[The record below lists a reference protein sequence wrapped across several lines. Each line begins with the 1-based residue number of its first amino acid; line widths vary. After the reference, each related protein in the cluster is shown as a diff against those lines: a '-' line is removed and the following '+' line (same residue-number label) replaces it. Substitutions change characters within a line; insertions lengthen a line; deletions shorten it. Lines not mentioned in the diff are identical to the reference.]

1 MSVLNRVEKCIL
13 EITRMSEKRLAVVT
27 GAARGIGRA
36 IVFELLKQDRF
47 VVGLDMNAEQLG
59 DLEKAVKEAG
69 FTVVTQCVD
78 ITDTQAF
85 TQVLESLAC
94 EHDGIGILVNNAGI
108 TRDNLLI
115 RMSDEEFDAVLEVNL
130 RAAFVGM
137 RAAARSMM
145 RNKFGRIINISSV
158 SGVMGNAGQTNYS
171 ASKAGLIG
179 MTKTVARELAKK
191 NVTANCIAPG
201 FIDTEMSR
209 KLPEPIIDA
218 AKQVIPMRRLGSVE
232 DVAKAVAFL
241 TSDEAG
247 YITGQVLCVDGGMAM

>member
-1 MSVLNRVEKCIL
+1 MA
-13 EITRMSEKRLAVVT
+13 EKRLAVVT

-36 IVFELLKQDRF
+36 IVLELLKQDRI
-47 VVGLDMNAEQLG
+47 VAGLDINAEQLA
-59 DLEKAVKEAG
+59 DLEEAVKEAG
-69 FTVVTQCVD
+69 FTVITKCVD
-78 ITDTQAF
+78 ITDAEKF
-85 TQVLESLAC
+85 TEVLESLAS

-115 RMSDEEFDAVLEVNL
+115 RMTDEEFDSVLEVNL

-145 RNKFGRIINISSV
+145 RNRFGRIINISSV
-158 SGVMGNAGQTNYS
+158 AGVMGNAGQTNYS

-179 MTKTVARELAKK
+179 MTKTIARELAKK
-191 NVTANCIAPG
+191 NVTANCVAPG

-209 KLPEPIIDA
+209 KLPEPVIEA
-218 AKQVIPMRRLGSVE
+218 AKQLIPMRRTGSVE
-232 DVAKAVAFL
+232 DVGKAVAFL
-241 TSDEAG
+241 ASDEAA

>member
-1 MSVLNRVEKCIL
+1 MSD
-13 EITRMSEKRLAVVT
+13 KRLAVVT

-36 IVFELLKQDRF
+36 IVLELLKQGRA
-47 VVGLDMNAEQLG
+47 VAGLDIIAEQLG
-59 DLEKAVKEAG
+59 DLEKIAKEAG
-69 FTVVTQCVD
+69 FSVVTKCVD
-78 ITDTQAF
+78 ITNTAAF
-85 TQVLESLAC
+85 TETLESLAA
-94 EHDGIGILVNNAGI
+94 EYDGIGILVNNAGI

-115 RMSDEEFDAVLEVNL
+115 RMTDEEFDKVLEVNL

-179 MTKTVARELAKK
+179 MTKTAARELAKK
-191 NVTANCIAPG
+191 NVTANCVAPG

-209 KLPEPIIDA
+209 KLPEPVIEA
-218 AKQVIPMRRLGSVE
+218 AKQLIPMKRMGSVE
-232 DVAKAVAFL
+232 EVARAVAFL
-241 TSDEAG
+241 ASDEAG